1 MEIIIRENDSLPIY
15 EQIVREVKKAIIKK
29 EIMPGDMM
37 PSIRALA
44 RELEISVITTKRAY
58 EELEK
63 EQLIY
68 SVPGKGFYVKERN
81 RELLKE
87 DQIRQIEEKMMDA
100 VQQAKGDGSVS
111 SGAEKNVGNVLCGRA
126 IVCLEYYNV
135 SMWRGR
141 IRDLH

>member
-58 EELEK
+58 EELERAVD
-63 EQLIY
+63 LFGG
-68 SVPGKGFYVKERN
+68 GKRILCKSEKQRIAER
-81 RELLKE
+81 RSDPPDRRK
-87 DQIRQIEEKMMDA
+87 DDGCGGTG
-100 VQQAKGDGSVS
+100 KGDGSVS

>member
-44 RELEISVITTKRAY
+44 RDLENSVITTKRAY
-58 EELEK
+58 DLFGGGKRILCKSEK
-63 EQLIY
+63 QRIA
-68 SVPGKGFYVKERN
+68 ER
-81 RELLKE
+81 RSDPPDRRK
-87 DQIRQIEEKMMDA
+87 DDGCGGTG
-100 VQQAKGDGSVS
+100 KGDGSVS